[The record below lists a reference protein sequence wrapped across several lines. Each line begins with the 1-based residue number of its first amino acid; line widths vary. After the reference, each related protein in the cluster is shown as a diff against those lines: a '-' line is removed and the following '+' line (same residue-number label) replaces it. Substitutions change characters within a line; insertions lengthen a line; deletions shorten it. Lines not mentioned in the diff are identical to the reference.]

1 MKKISKVL
9 LETKINN
16 ININY
21 RKSDLDYIDY
31 SFNNRFDSDNFTK
44 INAKNMLKEFF
55 EVCDIRYL
63 DTSRNKKEFD
73 LFIESFYN
81 NFKKKL
87 IKETSPGR
95 NYRSVPDNGGFN
107 ISPDRVIKD
116 KGICFEKSICQNT
129 GKDIVATIINNKVIS
144 QKSFNDTESADLY
157 IQQISHKLNI
167 NL

>member
-31 SFNNRFDSDNFTK
+31 SFNNRFDSSNFTK

-63 DTSRNKKEFD
+63 DTSKNKKEFD
-73 LFIESFYN
+73 LFVESFYS

-87 IKETSPGR
+87 VKEEIGR

-107 ISPDRVIKD
+107 ISPDKILKD
-116 KGICFEKSICQNT
+116 KDIYFEKTVCQNT
-129 GKDIVATIINNKVIS
+129 GKNIVAIILKNKVIR
-144 QKSFNDTESADLY
+144 QTSFSDIEAANLY
-157 IQQISHKLNI
+157 IQQVSHKLNI